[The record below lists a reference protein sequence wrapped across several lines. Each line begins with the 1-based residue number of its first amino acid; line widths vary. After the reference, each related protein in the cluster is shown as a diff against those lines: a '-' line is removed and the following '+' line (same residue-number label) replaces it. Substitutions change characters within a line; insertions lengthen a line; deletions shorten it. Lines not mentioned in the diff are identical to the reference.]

1 MLKEA
6 TELVNQGS
14 MGKTM
19 SNYSEVCYNN
29 LNRIFRNKK
38 KFKGKKNFDNQA
50 RRGEKLKEARELHGF
65 CNVWTNDGKI
75 FCKSEGNAK
84 PQFYYG

>member
-50 RRGEKLKEARELHGF
+50 RRGEKLREARELDGF
-65 CNVWTNDGKI
+65 RNVWTNDGKI
-75 FCKSEGNAK
+75 FCKSEGNGK

>member
-50 RRGEKLKEARELHGF
+50 RRGKKLKETRELHGF
-65 CNVWTNDGKI
+65 RNVWTNDGKI
-75 FCKSEGNAK
+75 FCKSEGNGK